1 MDNAVCLNCGQPTVL
16 IIEGGERI
24 RKNGFDYCQRCIGTS
39 SHRKRPR
46 YSRRYEEIEKNPKDF
61 ETDKRRIIDDGEDP
75 SLVDHQYY
83 RRHVLF
89 VD

>member
-46 YSRRYEEIEKNPKDF
+46 YSRRYEEIEKPI
-61 ETDKRRIIDDGEDP
+61 EEIEIDKKRIINGEDP
-75 SLVDHQYY
+75 SLVDHRYY
-83 RRHVLF
+83 RRNVLF